1 MCTTIFRTRP
11 PDPRLGPG
19 ARTGGRGRSHRSRRS
34 SLGTAGRGCA
44 GRRAAGT
51 GSAASRWA
59 PPPPSRWGGRWCT
72 GRHTG
77 RSASRSSCRAAG
89 GLEEP
94 LELTAD
100 VGSTRLEDDL
110 GDTRGG
116 QFVELAADLFGRSAE
131 CGGLEQRG
139 APGVPSGLVGLV
151 ELDAVTRVHGDV
163 PEFFRSPVHHLVPG
177 FPTYQ

>member
-1 MCTTIFRTRP
+1 MRRP
-11 PDPRLGPG
+11 E
-19 ARTGGRGRSHRSRRS
+19 GG
-34 SLGTAGRGCA
+34 
-44 GRRAAGT
+44 GT
-51 GSAASRWA
+51 GSAASRWPPA
-59 PPPPSRWGGRWCT
+59 PPSSCGGRWCT

-94 LELTAD
+94 LELPAY

-139 APGVPSGLVGLV
+139 APGVPRGLVGLV
-151 ELDAVTRVHGDV
+151 ELDAVTCVHSDV
-163 PEFFRSPVHHLVPG
+163 PELLGSSVDHLVPG
-177 FPTYQ
+177 LS